1 MSLEELILTYGY
13 AAVAIGSFIE
23 GETVLVL
30 GGFAA
35 NRGYLELPWVIVT
48 AFLGALFGDQL
59 YFYLGR
65 IKGRSAIEKHPHWK
79 TKSQYAL
86 ELLHKNQVWLIL
98 GFRFI
103 YGMRIVTPFLIGASN
118 VSPIRFLVLNIIG
131 ASLWSV
137 TIGVLGYLFGGALEI
152 ILGDIK
158 RYELLVFFM
167 LALIGAAIWLIR
179 IRKNRTAKKPIQS
192 APKKQ
197 RD

>member
-1 MSLEELILTYGY
+1 
-13 AAVAIGSFIE
+13 
-23 GETVLVL
+23 
-30 GGFAA
+30 
-35 NRGYLELPWVIVT
+35 
-48 AFLGALFGDQL
+48 
-59 YFYLGR
+59 
-65 IKGRSAIEKHPHWK
+65 
-79 TKSQYAL
+79 
-86 ELLHKNQVWLIL
+86 
-98 GFRFI
+98 
-103 YGMRIVTPFLIGASN
+103 MRIVTPFLIGASN

-192 APKKQ
+192 APRKQ